1 MEKRKKAESQYAKTR
16 PLSRNLYRR
25 AVQVMVGGISHNLRR
40 VRPFPFYVERAQ
52 GPYLYDVD
60 GNRYVDFWMGH
71 YAHILGHAFSPVA
84 QAISELVTGR
94 GYHFG
99 LVHKEEVDLAERV
112 VELVPCAES
121 VRFCTS
127 GTEAGMYALRLA
139 RAYTGKNKVVKVK
152 GGWHGASTDLTYYI
166 YPPFQGPESQ
176 GLPPG
181 LEEHVIPAPFNDL
194 EGTLEAMD
202 RAGEDLAALI
212 VEPVIGAGG
221 CVPPR
226 PGYLEA
232 LKKEVEKRGGLLVFD
247 EVITGFRLSLGG
259 AQEYFGVTPHLVT
272 LGKILG
278 GGFPLGAVAG
288 PKEIMAL
295 ADASGGK
302 PKVLIGG
309 GTFSCHS
316 GSMVAGLKV
325 VDYLMENA
333 SWLYPLLE
341 ERGNRVRSVL
351 EDIFLAHGV
360 RAQVTGVGS
369 LFMVHFPTED
379 VDPWDPEALAM
390 VQDKDAELLFQL
402 LLMNHG
408 VFVMHG
414 GGALSLAHTD
424 EVLDYYFQVVSQVVE
439 EMGEGGEH

>member
-1 MEKRKKAESQYAKTR
+1 MDEKKVEGFYAKAR
-16 PLSRNLYRR
+16 PKSRVLYQR
-25 AVQVMVGGISHNLRR
+25 ACKVMVGGISHNLRR

-71 YAHILGHAFSPVA
+71 YAHILGHAFLPVSRA
-84 QAISELVTGR
+84 VSELVTRR

-99 LVHKEEVDLAERV
+99 LVHKEEVELAERV
-112 VELVPCAES
+112 VALVPCAES

-139 RAYTGKNKVVKVK
+139 RAYTGRSKVIKVM

-166 YPPFQGPESQ
+166 YPPFQGADSQ
-176 GLPPG
+176 GLPG
-181 LEEHVIPAPFNDL
+181 GVEEDVIPAPFNDL
-194 EGTLEAMD
+194 EGTVEAMD
-202 RAGEDLAALI
+202 KAGRDLAALI

-226 PGYLEA
+226 PGYLEGVKRE
-232 LKKEVEKRGGLLVFD
+232 LEKRGAILIFD

-259 AQEYFGVTPHLVT
+259 AQEYFKVTPHLVT

-288 PKEIMAL
+288 SRDILAL
-295 ADASGGK
+295 ADATGGK
-302 PKVLIGG
+302 PRVLIGG

-316 GSMVAGLKV
+316 GSMIAGLKV
-325 VDYLMENA
+325 IEYLVENA

-341 ERGNRVRSVL
+341 ERGKRVRSVL
-351 EDIFLAHGV
+351 EDILLAHGG
-360 RAQVTGVGS
+360 RGKVTGVGS
-369 LFMVHFPTED
+369 LFMVHFPREE
-379 VDPWDPEALAM
+379 VDPWDPVALAM
-390 VQDKDAELLFQL
+390 AQDKEKEALFQL

-414 GGALSLAHTD
+414 GGAVSLAHTD
-424 EVLDYYFQVVSQVVE
+424 EVLDYYFQAVSLALE
-439 EMGEGGEH
+439 EMER

>member
-1 MEKRKKAESQYAKTR
+1 MDEKKAEGLYARTR
-16 PLSRNLYRR
+16 PRSRTLYQR
-25 AVQVMVGGISHNLRR
+25 ACRTMVGGISHNLRR
-40 VRPFPFYVERAQ
+40 IRPFPFYVEKAK

-60 GNRYVDFWMGH
+60 GNKYVDFWMGH

-84 QAISELVTGR
+84 QAVSQLVTQL

-99 LVHKEEVDLAERV
+99 LVHREEVELAEKV

-139 RAYTGKNKVVKVK
+139 RAYTGRSKVVKVM
-152 GGWHGASTDLTYYI
+152 GGWHGASTDLTFYI
-166 YPPFQGPESQ
+166 HPPFQGPDSE
-176 GLPPG
+176 GLPRG
-181 LEEHVIPAPFNDL
+181 MEAHVIPAPFNNV
-194 EGTLEAMD
+194 EGTLAAMD

-221 CVPPR
+221 CVPPKE
-226 PGYLEA
+226 GYLEM
-232 LKKEVEKRGGLLVFD
+232 LKEELEKRGALLIFD

-272 LGKILG
+272 LGKVLG

-288 PKEIMAL
+288 PREILSL
-295 ADASGGK
+295 ADATGGK
-302 PKVLIGG
+302 PRVLIGG

-316 GSMVAGLKV
+316 VSMVAGIKV
-325 VDYLMENA
+325 LDYLVENS

-341 ERGNRVRSVL
+341 ERGKRVRSIL

-360 RAQVTGVGS
+360 KGQVTGVAS
-369 LFMVHFPTED
+369 LFMVHFPVVE
-379 VDPWDPEALAM
+379 VDPQDPVALAEA
-390 VQDKDAELLFQL
+390 QDREAEELFQL

-414 GGALSLAHTD
+414 GGAVSLAHTD
-424 EVLDYYFQVVSQVVE
+424 EVLDHYFQAVSLAVE
-439 EMGEGGEH
+439 KMEALKGP

>member
-1 MEKRKKAESQYAKTR
+1 MDEKKPESMYAKAK
-16 PLSRNLYRR
+16 PKSRGLYHR
-25 AVQVMVGGISHNLRR
+25 ACKVMVGGISHNLRR

-71 YAHILGHAFSPVA
+71 YAHILGHAFPPVA
-84 QAISELVTGR
+84 QAVSQLVTQR

-99 LVHKEEVDLAERV
+99 LVHREEVELAERV

-139 RAYTGKNKVVKVK
+139 RAYTGRGKVVKVM

-166 YPPFQGPESQ
+166 YPPFQGPDSE
-176 GLPPG
+176 GLPQG
-181 LEEHVIPAPFNDL
+181 LEEQVIPAPFNDL
-194 EGTLEAMD
+194 EGTIEAMD
-202 RAGEDLAALI
+202 RAGNDLAALI
-212 VEPVIGAGG
+212 VEPVVGAGG
-221 CVPPR
+221 CVPPK
-226 PGYLEA
+226 PGYLEGVRRE
-232 LKKEVEKRGGLLVFD
+232 LEKRGALLIFD
-247 EVITGFRLSLGG
+247 EVITGFRLALGG
-259 AQEYFGVTPHLVT
+259 AQEYFKVTPHLVT

-288 PKEIMAL
+288 SREIMAL
-295 ADASGGK
+295 ADATEGT
-302 PKVLIGG
+302 PRVLIGG

-325 VDYLMENA
+325 IEYLVDNA

-341 ERGNRVRSVL
+341 ERGKRVRSVL

-360 RAQVTGVGS
+360 RSQVTGVGS
-369 LFMVHFPTED
+369 LFMVHFPSED
-379 VDPWDPEALAM
+379 VDPYDPVALAR
-390 VQDKDAELLFQL
+390 VQNRDRELLFQL
-402 LLMNHG
+402 LLMNRG

-414 GGALSLAHTD
+414 GGAISLAHTD
-424 EVLDYYFQVVSQVVE
+424 EVLDHYFQAVSLAAE
-439 EMGEGGEH
+439 ELEP